1 MFDVNEHPFFFQ
13 LQTSNLKLQTS
24 KLEHPIS
31 NFTMND
37 YFNIGKI
44 VGSHGLAGEVV
55 LEHALGKKSDLKGL
69 QTLFVED
76 RKDSLLPYFVE
87 AGKVKNETETYLK
100 LEGVNTKETARRLNQ
115 KNVWLLKAD
124 FEKFVAKASAI
135 SMLDYKMIN
144 DGEHIGD
151 VIEVIE
157 QPMQVLCK
165 IIYKGNEA
173 LIPIHQDTL
182 KKIDQKKKEVHVSLP
197 DGLLELYS

>member
-1 MFDVNEHPFFFQ
+1 
-13 LQTSNLKLQTS
+13 
-24 KLEHPIS
+24 
-31 NFTMND
+31 MND

-55 LEHALGKKSDLKGL
+55 LEHALGKKTDLKGL

-87 AGKVKNETETYLK
+87 SGKVKNDTETYLK

-124 FEKFVAKASAI
+124 FEKFAAKASAI
-135 SMLDYKMIN
+135 SMLGYQIIN
-144 DGEHIGD
+144 DGEPIGD

-165 IIYKGNEA
+165 IMYRNKEA

-182 KKIDQKKKEVHVSLP
+182 KKIDQRKKEVHVSLP
-197 DGLLELYS
+197 EGLLELYS